1 LKRERQ
7 PDPVVQTQ
15 FNDMD
20 KIYFYVR
27 RHTLIYPIPYKWNLD
42 CNKME
47 KIKALT
53 RKAFK

>member
-1 LKRERQ
+1 LKRKRE

-27 RHTLIYPIPYKWNLD
+27 RHTLIYPIPYKWKLD
-42 CNKME
+42 FNKME